1 MNFRFLIPV
10 VILAAGVGGAVA
22 VVKSKPPV
30 QPIAIEEKAWL
41 IETVSIARAAHHPTL
56 VLFGRVE
63 TPRTA
68 KLTAALTA
76 DVVSVHVRE
85 GERVKTGQLL
95 ISLDQREAELLVRQR
110 IAEEA
115 EIRALVDIENQQHQN
130 NQESLGR
137 ELKVLSLSRRAVKRA
152 EDLANTNVGSKS
164 QLDTARQEQEQ
175 RSMAVDARRTAIQGH
190 ASRIAQLEARLAKA
204 QALRDRAQLDV
215 DRASVAAPFDGPVS
229 VVSVSAG
236 DRVRPGV
243 ELLSLFDSNA
253 LELRAQIPTRHVATI
268 RAALESG
275 RDVVAQAE
283 VDGRTVQAR
292 LNRLGAR
299 VARGSGGVDALF
311 GVTEGSD
318 DLPLG
323 LTVELNVKL
332 TAEEN
337 TIALPPPALY
347 GGGHVYRVNGERIE
361 RVSVDRVGE
370 KRDSSG
376 NFVLVRTDELQPGD
390 AIVATQLPNAV
401 DGLKVTVTTP

>member
-22 VVKSKPPV
+22 VIKSKPPV

>member
-10 VILAAGVGGAVA
+10 VILATGVGGAVA

-41 IETVSIARAAHHPTL
+41 IETVSVARAAHHPTL

-275 RDVVAQAE
+275 RDVVAQAK

-299 VARGSGGVDALF
+299 VARGSGGVDGLF

>member
-22 VVKSKPPV
+22 VIKSKPPV

-41 IETVSIARAAHHPTL
+41 IETVSVARAAHHPTL

-152 EDLANTNVGSKS
+152 EELANTNVGSKS

-215 DRASVAAPFDGPVS
+215 DRASVAAH
-229 VVSVSAG
+229 A
-236 DRVRPGV
+236 R
-243 ELLSLFDSNA
+243 A
-253 LELRAQIPTRHVATI
+253 LERDRDDRFGAHAHDRPLLDALHARDRLRPVLHEGAGAARIQAVHRHGHRDRLQRRV
-268 RAALESG
+268 G
-275 RDVVAQAE
+275 RGV
-283 VDGRTVQAR
+283 RAR
-292 LNRLGAR
+292 L
-299 VARGSGGVDALF
+299 
-311 GVTEGSD
+311 
-318 DLPLG
+318 
-323 LTVELNVKL
+323 
-332 TAEEN
+332 
-337 TIALPPPALY
+337 
-347 GGGHVYRVNGERIE
+347 
-361 RVSVDRVGE
+361 
-370 KRDSSG
+370 G
-376 NFVLVRTDELQPGD
+376 NQ
-390 AIVATQLPNAV
+390 
-401 DGLKVTVTTP
+401 

>member
-10 VILAAGVGGAVA
+10 VILATGVGGAVA

-41 IETVSIARAAHHPTL
+41 IETVSVARAAHHPTL

-275 RDVVAQAE
+275 RDVVAQAK

>member
-10 VILAAGVGGAVA
+10 VILGAGVGGAVA
-22 VVKSKPPV
+22 VIKSKPPV

-41 IETVSIARAAHHPTL
+41 IETVPVARAAHQPTL

-85 GERVKTGQLL
+85 GERVKAGQLL
-95 ISLDQREAELLVRQR
+95 VSLDRREAELLVRQR

-130 NQESLGR
+130 NRESLGR

-152 EDLANTNVGSKS
+152 EELANTNVGSKS

-190 ASRIAQLEARLAKA
+190 SSRIAQLEARLAKA

-215 DRASVAAPFDGPVS
+215 ERASVDAPFDGPIS
-229 VVSVSAG
+229 VVSVSPG

-268 RAALESG
+268 RAALEAG
-275 RDVVAQAE
+275 RNVVAQAE
-283 VDGRTVQAR
+283 VDGRSVQAS

-311 GVTEGSD
+311 GVTKGAD
-318 DLPLG
+318 NLPLG

-337 TIALPPPALY
+337 TIALPPQALY
-347 GGGHVYRVNGERIE
+347 GGGHVYRVDGDRIE

-370 KRDSSG
+370 KRDGSG
-376 NFVLVRTDELQPGD
+376 NFVLVRADVLKAGD

-401 DGLKVTVTTP
+401 DGLKVTVATP